1 VFIGNVTSNSSLLN
15 QGIYFYSIL

>member
-1 VFIGNVTSNSSLLN
+1 VTSNSSLLN